1 MPVTLISSVA
11 GANVNNKN
19 SSKASTRDIFK
30 DVITKPDK
38 FLKSSLMTNTEKFLQ
53 FHTCTS
59 YANAARINNLLRTRF
74 KKSDYASVYAEILY
88 RILKIY
94 TNGGNMDI
102 IIVGCGKVGSALA
115 NVLSTEHNITVID
128 KKEEL
133 IYSVTNDYD
142 VMGIAGNCLQTSV
155 LDEANVDK
163 TSIFIAVTDSD
174 EVNILSCLIARKMNA
189 RHCIARV
196 RSPEFNKQLVF
207 MREELGIS
215 MMVNPD
221 YNAANE
227 IAKVLRYPE
236 AINIES
242 FAKGRVDLA
251 EIRITSGSI
260 LDNIALN
267 QLSRRLRLDVLICAV
282 QRGEELII
290 PNGNF
295 ILKAGDKIHMTASH
309 SAMVKF
315 FRSISAAY
323 REKRVKSAVLIGGGR
338 VAYHLAQQ
346 LIEMGVKVKI
356 IEIDEQ
362 RCLELSERL
371 NKVNIS
377 HADGTDHDI
386 LEEERVYDADAVV
399 TLTGIDEEN
408 ILLSLLAK
416 KNGVEK
422 VVTKVNRMS
431 LIQLSDTLNL
441 DSIVSPKSITVN
453 QILQYVRAK
462 QNSLGNSVTTLYS
475 LVNDRL
481 EAIEFVVRDKKD
493 YVDVPLKKL
502 KLRSGILIASIV
514 RGNDLIIPKGDDCL
528 KVNDSVVVVTT
539 SKGFHD
545 LSNIFD

>member
-1 MPVTLISSVA
+1 
-11 GANVNNKN
+11 
-19 SSKASTRDIFK
+19 
-30 DVITKPDK
+30 
-38 FLKSSLMTNTEKFLQ
+38 
-53 FHTCTS
+53 
-59 YANAARINNLLRTRF
+59 
-74 KKSDYASVYAEILY
+74 
-88 RILKIY
+88 
-94 TNGGNMDI
+94 
-102 IIVGCGKVGSALA
+102 
-115 NVLSTEHNITVID
+115 
-128 KKEEL
+128 
-133 IYSVTNDYD
+133 
-142 VMGIAGNCLQTSV
+142 
-155 LDEANVDK
+155 
-163 TSIFIAVTDSD
+163 
-174 EVNILSCLIARKMNA
+174 
-189 RHCIARV
+189 
-196 RSPEFNKQLVF
+196 

-260 LDNIALN
+260 LDGVALS

-282 QRGEELII
+282 QRGEELTI

-295 ILKAGDKIHMTASH
+295 VLRAGDKIHMTASH
-309 SAMVKF
+309 SNMVKF
-315 FRSISAAY
+315 FKSISAAY

-356 IEIDEQ
+356 IEIDRE
-362 RCLELSERL
+362 RCLELSDRL
-371 NKVNIS
+371 NKVDIS
-377 HADGTDHDI
+377 CADGTDHDI

-416 KNGVEK
+416 NNGVEK

-431 LIQLSDTLNL
+431 LMQLSDTLDL
-441 DSIVSPKSITVN
+441 DSLISPKSITVN
-453 QILQYVRAK
+453 QILQYVRAR
-462 QNSLGNSVTTLYS
+462 QNSLGNSVTTLYRM
-475 LVNDRL
+475 VNDRL

-514 RGNDLIIPKGDDCL
+514 RGNELIIPKGDDCL
-528 KVNDSVVVVTT
+528 QVNDSVVVVTT
-539 SKGFHD
+539 TKGMHD

>member
-1 MPVTLISSVA
+1 
-11 GANVNNKN
+11 
-19 SSKASTRDIFK
+19 
-30 DVITKPDK
+30 
-38 FLKSSLMTNTEKFLQ
+38 
-53 FHTCTS
+53 
-59 YANAARINNLLRTRF
+59 
-74 KKSDYASVYAEILY
+74 
-88 RILKIY
+88 
-94 TNGGNMDI
+94 MDI
-102 IIVGCGKVGSALA
+102 IIVGCGKVGASLA
-115 NVLSTEHNITVID
+115 EVLSSEHNVTIID
-128 KKEEL
+128 KKEAL
-133 IYSVTNDYD
+133 IEAATNDYD
-142 VMGIAGNCLQTSV
+142 VMGIVGNCLQTQI
-155 LDEANVDK
+155 LEEANVAK
-163 TSIFIAVTDSD
+163 ANILIAVTTSD
-174 EVNILSCLIARKMNA
+174 EVNILSCLIAKRMGA
-189 RHCIARV
+189 RHCVARV
-196 RSPEFNKQLVF
+196 RSPEFDKQLVF

-260 LDNIALN
+260 LDGVALT
-267 QLSRRLRLDVLICAV
+267 QLSRRMRLDVLICAV
-282 QRGEELII
+282 QRGDELTI

-295 ILKAGDKIHMTASH
+295 VLRAGDKIHMTASH
-309 SAMVKF
+309 SNMVKF
-315 FRSISAAY
+315 FKSISAAY

-338 VAYHLAQQ
+338 IAYHLSQQ
-346 LIEMGVKVKI
+346 LIEMGAKVKI
-356 IEIDEQ
+356 IEIDRE
-362 RCLELSERL
+362 RCLELSDRL
-371 NKVNIS
+371 NKVDIS
-377 HADGTDHDI
+377 CADGTDHDI

-416 KNGVEK
+416 NNGVDK

-431 LIQLSDTLNL
+431 LMQLSDTLDL
-441 DSIVSPKSITVN
+441 DSIISPKTITVN

-462 QNSLGNSVTTLYS
+462 QNSLGNSVTTLYR

-481 EAIEFVVRDKKD
+481 EAIEFVVRDKKE

-514 RGNDLIIPKGDDCL
+514 RGNELIIPKGDDCL

-539 SKGFHD
+539 TKGMHD

>member
-1 MPVTLISSVA
+1 
-11 GANVNNKN
+11 
-19 SSKASTRDIFK
+19 
-30 DVITKPDK
+30 
-38 FLKSSLMTNTEKFLQ
+38 
-53 FHTCTS
+53 
-59 YANAARINNLLRTRF
+59 
-74 KKSDYASVYAEILY
+74 
-88 RILKIY
+88 
-94 TNGGNMDI
+94 MDI

-115 NVLSTEHNITVID
+115 EVLSDEHNITIID
-128 KKEEL
+128 KKESLVETA
-133 IYSVTNDYD
+133 TNDFD
-142 VMGIAGNCLQTSV
+142 VMGIVGNCLQTEI
-155 LDEANVDK
+155 LEEANVSK
-163 TSIFIAVTDSD
+163 TNIFIAVTASD
-174 EVNILSCLIARKMNA
+174 EVNILSCLIAKKMGA

-196 RSPEFNKQLVF
+196 RSPEFDKQLVF

-260 LDNIALN
+260 LDGVALS

-295 ILKAGDKIHMTASH
+295 VLRAGDKIHMTASH
-309 SAMVKF
+309 SNMVKF
-315 FRSISAAY
+315 FKSISAAY

-356 IEIDEQ
+356 IEIDHE
-362 RCLELSERL
+362 RCLELSDRL
-371 NKVNIS
+371 NKVDIS
-377 HADGTDHDI
+377 CADGTDHDI

-416 KNGVEK
+416 NNGVEK

-431 LIQLSDTLNL
+431 LMQLSDTLDL
-441 DSIVSPKSITVN
+441 DSLISPKSITVN
-453 QILQYVRAK
+453 QILKYVRAR
-462 QNSLGNSVTTLYS
+462 QNSLGNSVTTLYRM
-475 LVNDRL
+475 VNDRL

-514 RGNDLIIPKGDDCL
+514 RGNELIIPKGDDCL
-528 KVNDSVVVVTT
+528 QVNDSVVVVTT
-539 SKGFHD
+539 TKGMHD

>member
-1 MPVTLISSVA
+1 
-11 GANVNNKN
+11 
-19 SSKASTRDIFK
+19 
-30 DVITKPDK
+30 
-38 FLKSSLMTNTEKFLQ
+38 
-53 FHTCTS
+53 
-59 YANAARINNLLRTRF
+59 
-74 KKSDYASVYAEILY
+74 
-88 RILKIY
+88 
-94 TNGGNMDI
+94 MDI

-115 NVLSTEHNITVID
+115 EVLSDEHNVTIID
-128 KKEEL
+128 KKESLVEAA
-133 IYSVTNDYD
+133 SNDFD
-142 VMGIAGNCLQTSV
+142 VMGIVGNCLQTEV
-155 LDEANVDK
+155 LEEANVAK
-163 TSIFIAVTDSD
+163 ANIIIAVTASD
-174 EVNILSCLIARKMNA
+174 EVNILSCLIAKRMGA

-196 RSPEFNKQLVF
+196 RSPEFDKQLVF

-260 LDNIALN
+260 LDGVALS
-267 QLSRRLRLDVLICAV
+267 QLSRRMRLDVLICAV
-282 QRGEELII
+282 QRGEELTI

-295 ILKAGDKIHMTASH
+295 VLRAGDKIHMTASH
-309 SAMVKF
+309 SNMVKF
-315 FRSISAAY
+315 FKSISAAY

-356 IEIDEQ
+356 IEIDRD
-362 RCLELSERL
+362 RCLELSDRL
-371 NKVNIS
+371 NKVDIS
-377 HADGTDHDI
+377 CADGTDHDI

-416 KNGVEK
+416 NNGVDK

-431 LIQLSDTLNL
+431 LMQLSDTLDL
-441 DSIVSPKSITVN
+441 DSIISPKTITVS

-462 QNSLGNSVTTLYS
+462 QNSLGNNVTTLYR

-514 RGNDLIIPKGDDCL
+514 RGNELIIPKGDDCL
-528 KVNDSVVVVTT
+528 QVNDSVVVITT
-539 SKGFHD
+539 TKGMHD

>member
-1 MPVTLISSVA
+1 M
-11 GANVNNKN
+11 
-19 SSKASTRDIFK
+19 
-30 DVITKPDK
+30 
-38 FLKSSLMTNTEKFLQ
+38 E
-53 FHTCTS
+53 
-59 YANAARINNLLRTRF
+59 
-74 KKSDYASVYAEILY
+74 
-88 RILKIY
+88 
-94 TNGGNMDI
+94 I
-102 IIVGCGKVGSALA
+102 IIVGGGKVGSALA
-115 NVLSTEHNITVID
+115 EVLSGEHSVTIID
-128 KKEEL
+128 KNEARIKSL
-133 IYSVTNDYD
+133 TNDFD
-142 VMGIAGNCLQTSV
+142 VMGIAGNCLQTEILS
-155 LDEANVDK
+155 EANVDK
-163 TSIFIAVTDSD
+163 ANIFIAVTSSD
-174 EVNILSCLIARKMNA
+174 EVNILSCLIAKKMKA

-196 RSPEFNKQLVF
+196 RSPEFDKQMVF

-251 EIRITSGSI
+251 EIRITKGSI
-260 LDNIALN
+260 LENLALT

-295 ILKAGDKIHMTASH
+295 ILRAGDKIHMTASH

-315 FRSISAAY
+315 FKSISAAY

-346 LIEMGVKVKI
+346 LREMGVKVKI
-356 IEIDEQ
+356 IEINKE

-371 NKVNIS
+371 NKVSICCG
-377 HADGTDHDI
+377 DGTDHD
-386 LEEERVYDADAVV
+386 LLKEERVYDADAVV

-416 KNGVEK
+416 NNGVEK
-422 VVTKVNRMS
+422 VVTKVNRMT
-431 LIQLSDTLNL
+431 LMQLTETLDL
-441 DSIVSPKSITVN
+441 DSIISPKSITVS

-462 QNSLGNSVTTLYS
+462 QNSQGNNITTLYR

-481 EAIEFVVRDKKD
+481 EAIEFIIREPKD

-502 KLRSGILIASIV
+502 KIRDDVLIASIA
-514 RGNDLIIPKGDDCL
+514 RGNELIIPKGDDCL
-528 KVNDSVVVVTT
+528 KINDSVVVVTT
-539 SKGFHD
+539 NKGLVN
-545 LSNIFD
+545 LSDIFD

>member
-1 MPVTLISSVA
+1 
-11 GANVNNKN
+11 
-19 SSKASTRDIFK
+19 
-30 DVITKPDK
+30 
-38 FLKSSLMTNTEKFLQ
+38 
-53 FHTCTS
+53 
-59 YANAARINNLLRTRF
+59 
-74 KKSDYASVYAEILY
+74 
-88 RILKIY
+88 
-94 TNGGNMDI
+94 MDI
-102 IIVGCGKVGSALA
+102 IIVGCGQVGSALA
-115 NVLSTEHNITVID
+115 EVLSDEHNVTIID
-128 KKEEL
+128 KKESLVEAA
-133 IYSVTNDYD
+133 SNDFD
-142 VMGIAGNCLQTSV
+142 VMGIVGNCLQTEV
-155 LDEANVDK
+155 LEEANVAK
-163 TSIFIAVTDSD
+163 ANIIIAVTASD
-174 EVNILSCLIARKMNA
+174 EVNILSCLIAKRMGA

-196 RSPEFNKQLVF
+196 RSPEFDKQLVF

-260 LDNIALN
+260 LDGVALS

-282 QRGEELII
+282 QRGDELTI

-295 ILKAGDKIHMTASH
+295 VLRAGDKIHMTASH
-309 SAMVKF
+309 SNMVKF
-315 FRSISAAY
+315 FKSISAAY

-356 IEIDEQ
+356 IEIDRE
-362 RCLELSERL
+362 RCLELSDRL
-371 NKVNIS
+371 NKVDIS
-377 HADGTDHDI
+377 CADGTDHDI

-416 KNGVEK
+416 NNGVDK

-431 LIQLSDTLNL
+431 LMQLSDTLDL
-441 DSIVSPKSITVN
+441 DSIISPKSITVN

-462 QNSLGNSVTTLYS
+462 QNSLGNNVTTLYR

-481 EAIEFVVRDKKD
+481 EAIEFVVRDKKE

-502 KLRSGILIASIV
+502 KLRSGILIGSIV
-514 RGNDLIIPKGDDCL
+514 RGNELIIPKGDDCL
-528 KVNDSVVVVTT
+528 QVNDSVVVITT
-539 SKGFHD
+539 TEGMHD

>member
-1 MPVTLISSVA
+1 
-11 GANVNNKN
+11 
-19 SSKASTRDIFK
+19 
-30 DVITKPDK
+30 
-38 FLKSSLMTNTEKFLQ
+38 
-53 FHTCTS
+53 
-59 YANAARINNLLRTRF
+59 
-74 KKSDYASVYAEILY
+74 
-88 RILKIY
+88 
-94 TNGGNMDI
+94 MDI
-102 IIVGCGKVGSALA
+102 IIVGCGKVGASLA
-115 NVLSTEHNITVID
+115 EVLSSEHNVTIID
-128 KKEEL
+128 KKEAL
-133 IYSVTNDYD
+133 IEAATNDYD
-142 VMGIAGNCLQTSV
+142 VMGIVGNCLQTQI
-155 LDEANVDK
+155 LEEANVAK
-163 TSIFIAVTDSD
+163 ANIFIAVTTSD
-174 EVNILSCLIARKMNA
+174 EVNILSCLIAKRMGA
-189 RHCIARV
+189 RHCVARV
-196 RSPEFNKQLVF
+196 RSPEFDKQLVF

-260 LDNIALN
+260 LDGVALT
-267 QLSRRLRLDVLICAV
+267 QLSRRMRLDVLICAV
-282 QRGEELII
+282 QRGDELTI

-295 ILKAGDKIHMTASH
+295 VLRAGDKIHMTASH
-309 SAMVKF
+309 SNMVKF
-315 FRSISAAY
+315 FKSISAAY

-338 VAYHLAQQ
+338 IAYHLSQQ
-346 LIEMGVKVKI
+346 LIEMGAKVKI
-356 IEIDEQ
+356 IEIDRE
-362 RCLELSERL
+362 RCLELSDRL
-371 NKVNIS
+371 NKVDIS
-377 HADGTDHDI
+377 CADGTDHDI

-416 KNGVEK
+416 NNGVDK

-431 LIQLSDTLNL
+431 LMQLSDTLDL
-441 DSIVSPKSITVN
+441 DSIISPKTITVN

-462 QNSLGNSVTTLYS
+462 QNSLGNSVTTLYR

-481 EAIEFVVRDKKD
+481 EAIEFVVRDKKE

-514 RGNDLIIPKGDDCL
+514 RGNELIIPKGDDCL

-539 SKGFHD
+539 TKGMHD

>member
-1 MPVTLISSVA
+1 
-11 GANVNNKN
+11 
-19 SSKASTRDIFK
+19 
-30 DVITKPDK
+30 
-38 FLKSSLMTNTEKFLQ
+38 
-53 FHTCTS
+53 
-59 YANAARINNLLRTRF
+59 
-74 KKSDYASVYAEILY
+74 
-88 RILKIY
+88 
-94 TNGGNMDI
+94 MDI

-115 NVLSTEHNITVID
+115 EVLSDEHNVTIID
-128 KKEEL
+128 KKESLVEAA
-133 IYSVTNDYD
+133 SNDFD
-142 VMGIAGNCLQTSV
+142 VMGIVGNCLQTEV
-155 LDEANVDK
+155 LEEANVAK
-163 TSIFIAVTDSD
+163 ANIIIAVTASD
-174 EVNILSCLIARKMNA
+174 EVNILSCLIAKRMGA

-196 RSPEFNKQLVF
+196 RSPEFDKQLVF

-260 LDNIALN
+260 LDGVALS
-267 QLSRRLRLDVLICAV
+267 QLSRRMRLDVLICAV
-282 QRGEELII
+282 QRGEELTI

-295 ILKAGDKIHMTASH
+295 VLRAGDKIHMTASH
-309 SAMVKF
+309 SNMVKF
-315 FRSISAAY
+315 FKSISAAY

-356 IEIDEQ
+356 IEIDRD
-362 RCLELSERL
+362 RCLELSDRL
-371 NKVNIS
+371 NKVDIS
-377 HADGTDHDI
+377 CADGTDHDI

-416 KNGVEK
+416 NNGVDK

-431 LIQLSDTLNL
+431 LMQLSDTLDL
-441 DSIVSPKSITVN
+441 DSIISPKTITVN

-462 QNSLGNSVTTLYS
+462 QNSLGNNVTTLYR

-514 RGNDLIIPKGDDCL
+514 RGNELIIPKGDDCL
-528 KVNDSVVVVTT
+528 QVNDSVVVITT
-539 SKGFHD
+539 TKGMHD

>member
-1 MPVTLISSVA
+1 
-11 GANVNNKN
+11 
-19 SSKASTRDIFK
+19 
-30 DVITKPDK
+30 
-38 FLKSSLMTNTEKFLQ
+38 
-53 FHTCTS
+53 
-59 YANAARINNLLRTRF
+59 
-74 KKSDYASVYAEILY
+74 
-88 RILKIY
+88 
-94 TNGGNMDI
+94 MDI

-115 NVLSTEHNITVID
+115 EVLSDEHNVTIID
-128 KKEEL
+128 KKESLVETA
-133 IYSVTNDYD
+133 TNDFD
-142 VMGIAGNCLQTSV
+142 VMGIVGNCLQTEV
-155 LDEANVDK
+155 LEEANVSK
-163 TSIFIAVTDSD
+163 ANILIAVTTSD
-174 EVNILSCLIARKMNA
+174 EVNILSCLIAKKMGA

-196 RSPEFNKQLVF
+196 RSPEFDKQLVF

-221 YNAANE
+221 YIAANE

-260 LDNIALN
+260 LDGVAVS
-267 QLSRRLRLDVLICAV
+267 QLTRRLRLDVLICAV
-282 QRGEELII
+282 QRGEELTI

-295 ILKAGDKIHMTASH
+295 VLRAGDKIHMTASH
-309 SAMVKF
+309 SNMVKF
-315 FRSISAAY
+315 FKSISAAY
-323 REKRVKSAVLIGGGR
+323 REKRVKRAVLIGGGR

-356 IEIDEQ
+356 IEIDRE

-371 NKVNIS
+371 DKVDIS
-377 HADGTDHDI
+377 CADGTDHDI

-416 KNGVEK
+416 NNGVDK

-431 LIQLSDTLNL
+431 LMQLSDTLDL
-441 DSIVSPKSITVN
+441 DSIISPKTITVS

-462 QNSLGNSVTTLYS
+462 QNSQGNNVTTLYR

-481 EAIEFVVRDKKD
+481 EAIEFVVRDKKE

-502 KLRSGILIASIV
+502 NLRNGILIASIA
-514 RGNDLIIPKGDDCL
+514 RGNELIIPKGDDCL
-528 KVNDSVVVVTT
+528 KVNDSVVVITT
-539 SKGFHD
+539 NKGMHD

>member
-1 MPVTLISSVA
+1 
-11 GANVNNKN
+11 
-19 SSKASTRDIFK
+19 
-30 DVITKPDK
+30 
-38 FLKSSLMTNTEKFLQ
+38 
-53 FHTCTS
+53 
-59 YANAARINNLLRTRF
+59 
-74 KKSDYASVYAEILY
+74 
-88 RILKIY
+88 
-94 TNGGNMDI
+94 MDI
-102 IIVGCGKVGSALA
+102 IIVGCGKVGIALA
-115 NVLSTEHNITVID
+115 EVLSEEHNVTMID
-128 KKEEL
+128 KDENL
-133 IYSVTNDYD
+133 INAAINDFD
-142 VMGIAGNCLQTSV
+142 IMGIAGNCLQTNV
-155 LDEANVDK
+155 LEEANVDK
-163 TSIFIAVTDSD
+163 ANLFIAVTTSD
-174 EVNILSCLIARKMNA
+174 EVNILSCLIAKRMKA

-196 RSPEFNKQLVF
+196 RSPEFEKQLVF

-260 LDNIALN
+260 LDNLALSH
-267 QLSRRLRLDVLICAV
+267 LSRRLRLDVLICAV

-356 IEIDEQ
+356 IEIDEK
-362 RCLELSERL
+362 RCLELSQRL
-371 NKVNIS
+371 DKVNIS
-377 HADGTDHDI
+377 CADGTDHDI

-416 KNGVEK
+416 KNGVDK

-431 LIQLSDTLNL
+431 LIQLSDTLSL
-441 DSIVSPKSITVN
+441 DSIISPKSITVN

-462 QNSLGNSVTTLYS
+462 QNSLGNNVTTLYR

-481 EAIEFVVRDKKD
+481 VAMEFIVRDEKE
-493 YVDVPLKKL
+493 YVGVPLKKL
-502 KLRSGILIASIV
+502 KIRSGILIASIV
-514 RGNDLIIPKGDDCL
+514 RGNELIIPNGDDCL
-528 KVNDSVVVVTT
+528 KLNDSVVVVTT
-539 SKGFHD
+539 NKGFHD

>member
-1 MPVTLISSVA
+1 
-11 GANVNNKN
+11 
-19 SSKASTRDIFK
+19 
-30 DVITKPDK
+30 
-38 FLKSSLMTNTEKFLQ
+38 
-53 FHTCTS
+53 
-59 YANAARINNLLRTRF
+59 
-74 KKSDYASVYAEILY
+74 
-88 RILKIY
+88 
-94 TNGGNMDI
+94 MDI

-115 NVLSTEHNITVID
+115 EVLSDEHNVTIID
-128 KKEEL
+128 KKESLVEAASN
-133 IYSVTNDYD
+133 YFD
-142 VMGIAGNCLQTSV
+142 VMGIVGNCLQTEV
-155 LDEANVDK
+155 LEEANVAK
-163 TSIFIAVTDSD
+163 ANIIIAVTASD
-174 EVNILSCLIARKMNA
+174 EVNILSCLIAKRMGA

-196 RSPEFNKQLVF
+196 RSPEFDKQLVF

-260 LDNIALN
+260 LDGVALS

-282 QRGEELII
+282 QRGDELTI

-295 ILKAGDKIHMTASH
+295 VLRAGDKIHMTASH
-309 SAMVKF
+309 SNMVKF
-315 FRSISAAY
+315 FKSISAAY
-323 REKRVKSAVLIGGGR
+323 REKRVKQAVLIGGGR

-356 IEIDEQ
+356 IEIDRE
-362 RCLELSERL
+362 RCLELSDRL
-371 NKVNIS
+371 NKVDIS
-377 HADGTDHDI
+377 CADGTDHDI

-416 KNGVEK
+416 NNGVDK

-431 LIQLSDTLNL
+431 LMQLSDTLDL
-441 DSIVSPKSITVN
+441 DSIISPKSITVN

-462 QNSLGNSVTTLYS
+462 QNSLGNNVTTLYR

-481 EAIEFVVRDKKD
+481 EAIEFVVRDKKE

-502 KLRSGILIASIV
+502 KLRSGILIGSIV
-514 RGNDLIIPKGDDCL
+514 RGNELIIPKGDDCL
-528 KVNDSVVVVTT
+528 QVNDSVVVITT
-539 SKGFHD
+539 TKGMHD

>member
-1 MPVTLISSVA
+1 M
-11 GANVNNKN
+11 
-19 SSKASTRDIFK
+19 
-30 DVITKPDK
+30 
-38 FLKSSLMTNTEKFLQ
+38 E
-53 FHTCTS
+53 
-59 YANAARINNLLRTRF
+59 
-74 KKSDYASVYAEILY
+74 
-88 RILKIY
+88 
-94 TNGGNMDI
+94 I
-102 IIVGCGKVGSALA
+102 IIVGGGKVGSALA
-115 NVLSTEHNITVID
+115 EVLSDEHSVTIID
-128 KKEEL
+128 KNEARIKSL
-133 IYSVTNDYD
+133 TNDFD
-142 VMGIAGNCLQTSV
+142 VMGIAGNCLQTEILS
-155 LDEANVDK
+155 EANVDK
-163 TSIFIAVTDSD
+163 ANIFIAVTSSD
-174 EVNILSCLIARKMNA
+174 EVNILSCLIAKKMKA

-196 RSPEFNKQLVF
+196 RSPEFDKQMVF

-251 EIRITSGSI
+251 EIRITKGSI
-260 LDNIALN
+260 LENLALT

-295 ILKAGDKIHMTASH
+295 ILRAGDKIHMTTSH

-315 FRSISAAY
+315 FKSISAAY

-346 LIEMGVKVKI
+346 LREMGVKVKI
-356 IEIDEQ
+356 IEINKE

-371 NKVNIS
+371 NKVSICCG
-377 HADGTDHDI
+377 DGTDHD
-386 LEEERVYDADAVV
+386 LLKEERVYDADAVV

-416 KNGVEK
+416 NNGVEK
-422 VVTKVNRMS
+422 VVTKVNRMT
-431 LIQLSDTLNL
+431 LMQLTETLDL
-441 DSIVSPKSITVN
+441 DSIISPKSITVS

-462 QNSLGNSVTTLYS
+462 QNSQGNNITTLYR

-481 EAIEFVVRDKKD
+481 EAIEFIIREPKD

-502 KLRSGILIASIV
+502 KIRDDVLIASIA
-514 RGNDLIIPKGDDCL
+514 RGNELIIPKGDDCL
-528 KVNDSVVVVTT
+528 KINDSVVVVTT
-539 SKGFHD
+539 NKGLVN
-545 LSNIFD
+545 LSDIFD

>member
-1 MPVTLISSVA
+1 M
-11 GANVNNKN
+11 
-19 SSKASTRDIFK
+19 
-30 DVITKPDK
+30 
-38 FLKSSLMTNTEKFLQ
+38 E
-53 FHTCTS
+53 
-59 YANAARINNLLRTRF
+59 
-74 KKSDYASVYAEILY
+74 
-88 RILKIY
+88 
-94 TNGGNMDI
+94 I
-102 IIVGCGKVGSALA
+102 IIVGGGKVGSALA
-115 NVLSTEHNITVID
+115 EVLCDEHNVTVID
-128 KKEEL
+128 KNEARIKAL
-133 IYSVTNDYD
+133 TNDFD
-142 VMGIAGNCLQTSV
+142 IMGIVGNCLQTEV
-155 LDEANVDK
+155 LQEANVDK
-163 TSIFIAVTDSD
+163 ANILIAVTSSD
-174 EVNILSCLIARKMNA
+174 EVNILSCLIAKKMKA

-196 RSPEFNKQLVF
+196 RSPEFDKQMVF

-260 LDNIALN
+260 LENLALS

-282 QRGEELII
+282 QRGEDIII

-295 ILKAGDKIHMTASH
+295 VLKAGDKIHMTASH

-323 REKRVKSAVLIGGGR
+323 REKRVKNAVLIGGGR

-346 LIEMGVKVKI
+346 LREMGVKVKI
-356 IEIDEQ
+356 IEINPD
-362 RCLELSERL
+362 RCLELSDHL
-371 NKVNIS
+371 DKVS
-377 HADGTDHDI
+377 VCCGDGTDHD
-386 LEEERVYDADAVV
+386 LLREERVYDADAVV

-416 KNGVEK
+416 NNGVDK
-422 VVTKVNRMS
+422 VVTKVNRMT
-431 LIQLSDTLNL
+431 LMQLTETLDL
-441 DSIVSPKSITVN
+441 DSIISPKSITVSL
-453 QILQYVRAK
+453 ILQYVRAK
-462 QNSLGNSVTTLYS
+462 QNSAGNNITTLYR

-481 EAIEFVVRDKKD
+481 EAIEFVIREQKD

-502 KLRSGILIASIV
+502 KLRNGILIASIA
-514 RGNDLIIPKGDDCL
+514 RGNELIIPKGDDCL

-539 SKGFHD
+539 NKGFGD
-545 LSNIFD
+545 LKDIFD

>member
-1 MPVTLISSVA
+1 
-11 GANVNNKN
+11 
-19 SSKASTRDIFK
+19 
-30 DVITKPDK
+30 
-38 FLKSSLMTNTEKFLQ
+38 
-53 FHTCTS
+53 
-59 YANAARINNLLRTRF
+59 
-74 KKSDYASVYAEILY
+74 
-88 RILKIY
+88 
-94 TNGGNMDI
+94 MDI
-102 IIVGCGKVGSALA
+102 IIVGCGKVGTALA
-115 NVLSTEHNITVID
+115 EVLCEEHNVTVID
-128 KKEEL
+128 KNENL
-133 IYSVTNDYD
+133 INAAINDYD
-142 VMGIAGNCLQTSV
+142 IMGIAGNCLQTNV
-155 LDEANVDK
+155 LSEANVDK
-163 TSIFIAVTDSD
+163 ANLFIAVTASD
-174 EVNILSCLIARKMNA
+174 EVNILSCLIAKRMKA

-196 RSPEFNKQLVF
+196 RSPEFEKQLVF

-251 EIRITSGSI
+251 EIRITEGSI
-260 LDNIALN
+260 LDNLALSH
-267 QLSRRLRLDVLICAV
+267 LSRRLRLDVLICAV
-282 QRGEELII
+282 QRGDDLII

-295 ILKAGDKIHMTASH
+295 VLKAGDKIHMTASH

-346 LIEMGVKVKI
+346 LIETGVKVKI
-356 IEIDEQ
+356 IEIDEK
-362 RCLELSERL
+362 RCIELSQRL
-371 NKVNIS
+371 DKVSIS
-377 HADGTDHDI
+377 CADGTDHDI

-416 KNGVEK
+416 KNGVDK

-431 LIQLSDTLNL
+431 LIQLSDTLAL
-441 DSIVSPKSITVN
+441 DSIISPKSITVN

-462 QNSLGNSVTTLYS
+462 QNSLGNSVTTLYR

-481 EAIEFVVRDKKD
+481 EAIEFVIRDHKE

-502 KLRSGILIASIV
+502 KIRQGILIASIV
-514 RGNDLIIPKGDDCL
+514 RGNELIIPKGDDCL
-528 KVNDSVVVVTT
+528 KVDDSVVVVTT
-539 SKGFHD
+539 NKGFHD